1 MEIGNL
7 EKLSTMDLSNNLLSG
22 QIPFHLG
29 NLKQLGYFSLSYNNF
44 SGTVPLSLWTSID
57 LSHNQFETQLLSE
70 PLDYK
75 KGSCDEIKGLPRYKK
90 GQQNML
96 IFVISISA
104 TLLLSIAVLGFLFH
118 KRRITQNQSV
128 ETTKVKNGDLVKPV
142 KNLHLNFSKKW
153 QNGNL
158 QE

>member
-1 MEIGNL
+1 M
-7 EKLSTMDLSNNLLSG
+7 EKLSTLDLSNNLLSG

-29 NLKQLGYFSLSYNNF
+29 NLKQLGCFNLSYNNF

-70 PLDYK
+70 PLDNK
-75 KGSCDEIKGLPRYKK
+75 KGSCDEIKGFPRYKK

-104 TLLLSIAVLGFLFH
+104 TLFLSIAVLGFLFH
-118 KRRITQNQSV
+118 KRRIIKNQSV
-128 ETTKVKNGDLVKPV
+128 ETAKVKNGDLVKPV

-158 QE
+158 KE

>member
-1 MEIGNL
+1 
-7 EKLSTMDLSNNLLSG
+7 
-22 QIPFHLG
+22 
-29 NLKQLGYFSLSYNNF
+29 
-44 SGTVPLSLWTSID
+44 
-57 LSHNQFETQLLSE
+57 
-70 PLDYK
+70 
-75 KGSCDEIKGLPRYKK
+75 
-90 GQQNML
+90 ML

-118 KRRITQNQSV
+118 KRRIIKNQSV
-128 ETTKVKNGDLVKPV
+128 ETTKFKNEDLVKPV